1 MPDILRELCERWA
14 KAQTRVTERGV
25 ELRFDRAVLGC
36 YDIDAGKLE
45 VILQEG
51 LDSDDDM
58 PIRYQYFVIQ
68 PDGSTTERFK
78 SKLVRDPTE
87 DEYSTMAIKVLAAT
101 RGSQA

>member
-14 KAQTRVTERGV
+14 RAQTPDVRGV
-25 ELRFDRAVLGC
+25 ELRFGNALLGC
-36 YDIDAGKLE
+36 YDIDGGKVE

-51 LDSDDDM
+51 LDSDDDI
-58 PIRYQYFVIQ
+58 PVRYQYFILQ
-68 PDGSTTERFK
+68 PDGSITERFK

-101 RGSQA
+101 RGEQA